1 MRHLILL
8 RSWKKVEVRGEGEF
22 LRARTRRA
30 RALLALSNSPSSP
43 SPSPS
48 NNCQAVLPLLFRG
61 ATSFFPHQFS
71 PVISILLPWGKH
83 RISFKSDCNPATR
96 IGYIRKLSRYSN
108 ICSQIGHCGET
119 IGEGGTTL
127 DLKALHLGAVIFLFL
142 FVFPFF
148 FFCLFSAVQ
157 GLLVSFTYLFRHCNR
172 RDNLQY
178 TLLFLSKNYKPQVQ
192 KNGL

>member
-1 MRHLILL
+1 MREHVG
-8 RSWKKVEVRGEGEF
+8 RAPFS
-22 LRARTRRA
+22 RARI
-30 RALLALSNSPSSP
+30 PP
-43 SPSPS
+43 PP
-48 NNCQAVLPLLFRG
+48 LPLPRRTTAKLCCLFCFTG
-61 ATSFFPHQFS
+61 YKLLSHQFS

-96 IGYIRKLSRYSN
+96 IGYVRKLSRYSN
-108 ICSQIGHCGET
+108 ICSQIGHCDET

-142 FVFPFF
+142 FVFPFLF

-178 TLLFLSKNYKPQVQ
+178 TLLFSVEKL
-192 KNGL
+192 